1 MFMVLSRLLNVTA
14 GFFFWVVAAKL
25 YSIAEVGTA
34 TELISSLNLI
44 MLLSRFGFDYSLIRY
59 VANTDKNKVFNTSL
73 AITTIAAVTVSMLYI
88 LIKSFFQ
95 VILAQYG
102 ILFILIAVFNSITL
116 ITGSLFCALR
126 KGEYFFIQ
134 TILASLRMFLLFPL
148 VNLKSFGI
156 FLALGTCFV
165 MSSIFSIWVLS
176 KEVKID
182 FFDLDRHF
190 IKESCWFSMGSF
202 FSNILIEA
210 PTLILPIMVL
220 HLIGQEEA
228 AKYYMAMNI
237 GNLAL
242 IVPYALSFSLF
253 VEGSH
258 GQPLKQNI
266 IKACAAA
273 YLFLIPIAI
282 IISVWGKNI
291 LALISEEYVEA
302 YFLLFLVIIASFFAV
317 IHMMFL
323 SVQNIKMRVG
333 TNIKLN
339 LFRFLLLIG
348 TSYYFIH
355 KYNINGVGYAW
366 LLTYAILTIV
376 IVSNVY
382 TWRQIL

>member
-1 MFMVLSRLLNVTA
+1 M
-14 GFFFWVVAAKL
+14 
-25 YSIAEVGTA
+25 I
-34 TELISSLNLI
+34 
-44 MLLSRFGFDYSLIRY
+44 
-59 VANTDKNKVFNTSL
+59 
-73 AITTIAAVTVSMLYI
+73 
-88 LIKSFFQ
+88 
-95 VILAQYG
+95 
-102 ILFILIAVFNSITL
+102 
-116 ITGSLFCALR
+116 
-126 KGEYFFIQ
+126 
-134 TILASLRMFLLFPL
+134 
-148 VNLKSFGI
+148 
-156 FLALGTCFV
+156 
-165 MSSIFSIWVLS
+165 SSIFSIWLLS
-176 KEVKID
+176 KDIKID
-182 FFDLDRHF
+182 FLEIDSQF
-190 IKESCWFSMGSF
+190 IKESCRFSMGSF

-220 HLIGQEEA
+220 HVIGQEEA
-228 AKYYMAMNI
+228 AKYYMAMTI

-242 IVPYALSFSLF
+242 IAPYALSFALF

-273 YLFLIPIAI
+273 YLFLIPIVI

-333 TNIKLN
+333 RNIKLN

-348 TSYYFIH
+348 TSYYLIP

-366 LLTYAILTIV
+366 LLTHVILSIV
-376 IVSNVY
+376 IAVRFIKAGSINILNRNQVKSIEDYQTSMIALTTGPVARDFFADNLVVVISNATDLSAKVKVTINDLTAGRKQKIENTLLIQGNFAENLTLPRPPALYEVIIEGIPPGVY
-382 TWRQIL
+382 VWTSTRINLNWGFFKANKFIDSNTFYHNDFIAVPKSPRKPIDFQ